1 MPLDVALA
9 LAGLLRG
16 GAVLMRRGALAVK
29 DFIFK
34 VNLVA
39 VVRVRAADENIA
51 RQVVPNV
58 SERQAPL
65 KLDWLTQNNAATGH
79 DARVTDVNFSV
90 GTIKPF
96 RKSG

>member
-65 KLDWLTQNNAATGH
+65 KLDWLTRTMLRRAM
-79 DARVTDVNFSV
+79 
-90 GTIKPF
+90 
-96 RKSG
+96 RKGNRCQFLCWND